1 MKRLRDLT
9 AVLGMV
15 ALAACNNASI
25 EGSWV
30 EPVPGMPG
38 MQQGFVLDR
47 DGSASSINMATLKYE
62 AWKKVGNRLLLS
74 GTSIGNHQNISFTD
88 TLTIEKLTQDS
99 LILKRGELLLKYARN
114 NEALNQKTIP
124 AAVLTPAK
132 KLLSVRGEVIRVR
145 IDKELKERF
154 REICDNKNITMSKFI
169 INVII
174 LLEKKTI

>member
-15 ALAACNNASI
+15 ALTACNNASI

-30 EPVPGMPG
+30 EPVPGMSG
-38 MQQGFVLDR
+38 MQQGFVLDG

-88 TLTIEKLTQDS
+88 TLTIEKLTHQT
-99 LILKRGELLLKYARN
+99 R
-114 NEALNQKTIP
+114 
-124 AAVLTPAK
+124 
-132 KLLSVRGEVIRVR
+132 LSYQNRSSGN
-145 IDKELKERF
+145 LPH
-154 REICDNKNITMSKFI
+154 NKIHHATRQHH
-169 INVII
+169 
-174 LLEKKTI
+174 LP

>member
-15 ALAACNNASI
+15 ALTACNNASI

-38 MQQGFVLDR
+38 MQQGFVLDG

-99 LILKRGELLLKYARN
+99 LILKRGEVLLRYA
-114 NEALNQKTIP
+114 KT
-124 AAVLTPAK
+124 
-132 KLLSVRGEVIRVR
+132 
-145 IDKELKERF
+145 
-154 REICDNKNITMSKFI
+154 
-169 INVII
+169 NVD
-174 LLEKKTI
+174 

>member
-15 ALAACNNASI
+15 ALTACNNASI

-30 EPVPGMPG
+30 GMSG
-38 MQQGFVLDR
+38 MQQGFVLDG

-99 LILKRGELLLKYARN
+99 LTLKRGELLLRYAKT
-114 NEALNQKTIP
+114 NE
-124 AAVLTPAK
+124 
-132 KLLSVRGEVIRVR
+132 
-145 IDKELKERF
+145 D
-154 REICDNKNITMSKFI
+154 
-169 INVII
+169 
-174 LLEKKTI
+174 

>member
-15 ALAACNNASI
+15 ALTAATTSI

-38 MQQGFVLDR
+38 MQQGFVLDG

-74 GTSIGNHQNISFTD
+74 GTSIGNHQNIPS
-88 TLTIEKLTQDS
+88 
-99 LILKRGELLLKYARN
+99 R
-114 NEALNQKTIP
+114 
-124 AAVLTPAK
+124 
-132 KLLSVRGEVIRVR
+132 IR
-145 IDKELKERF
+145 
-154 REICDNKNITMSKFI
+154 
-169 INVII
+169 
-174 LLEKKTI
+174 

>member
-15 ALAACNNASI
+15 ALTACNNASI

-38 MQQGFVLDR
+38 MQQGFVLDG

-74 GTSIGNHQNISFTD
+74 GTSIGNQSHLFRITD
-88 TLTIEKLTQDS
+88 TIIVHANCHGVGAGFCTAQCNFS
-99 LILKRGELLLKYARN
+99 LAVDISNGGT
-114 NEALNQKTIP
+114 ALSESK
-124 AAVLTPAK
+124 ACAH
-132 KLLSVRGEVIRVR
+132 
-145 IDKELKERF
+145 
-154 REICDNKNITMSKFI
+154 ICR
-169 INVII
+169 
-174 LLEKKTI
+174 

>member
-15 ALAACNNASI
+15 ALTACNNASI

-38 MQQGFVLDR
+38 MQQGFVLDG

-99 LILKRGELLLKYARN
+99 LILKRGELLLRYAKTN
-114 NEALNQKTIP
+114 FGYLVPALGF
-124 AAVLTPAK
+124 K
-132 KLLSVRGEVIRVR
+132 KSFRLIFLRCFSLLPSSMTRVSESLHCWREDREEISHDTVR
-145 IDKELKERF
+145 K
-154 REICDNKNITMSKFI
+154 
-169 INVII
+169 
-174 LLEKKTI
+174 

>member
-15 ALAACNNASI
+15 ALTACNNASI

-30 EPVPGMPG
+30 EPVPGMSG
-38 MQQGFVLDR
+38 MQQGFVLDG

-99 LILKRGELLLKYARN
+99 LTLKRGELLLRYTKT
-114 NEALNQKTIP
+114 NE
-124 AAVLTPAK
+124 
-132 KLLSVRGEVIRVR
+132 
-145 IDKELKERF
+145 D
-154 REICDNKNITMSKFI
+154 
-169 INVII
+169 
-174 LLEKKTI
+174 

>member
-15 ALAACNNASI
+15 ALSACNNASI

-38 MQQGFVLDR
+38 MQQGFVLDGG
-47 DGSASSINMATLKYE
+47 GSASSINMATLKYE

-114 NEALNQKTIP
+114 NEALNQETIP

-132 KLLSVRGEVIRVR
+132 KLLSVKGELVIGHEVR
-145 IDKELKERF
+145 SFKAEGDSA
-154 REICDNKNITMSKFI
+154 DY
-169 INVII
+169 
-174 LLEKKTI
+174 

>member
-15 ALAACNNASI
+15 ALTACNNASI

-38 MQQGFVLDR
+38 MQQGFVLDG

-114 NEALNQKTIP
+114 NEALNQETIP

-132 KLLSVRGEVIRVR
+132 KLLSVKASWSSAMRCVPSKPKEILPIIRLWMR
-145 IDKELKERF
+145 PENSCRNMMI
-154 REICDNKNITMSKFI
+154 
-169 INVII
+169 
-174 LLEKKTI
+174 